1 MASSTSTTYTVIAHY
16 SDASGFL
23 NSLTPTCTVR
33 TQDGTIVASGTM
45 TLIADGDYKLT
56 FSGQTN
62 TQYLWQADAGAS
74 LPHSIRYVGNS
85 FKENVISSVE
95 IRDALLENPTSGLA
109 ASKDSIDNKLR
120 ILALLVDQILKKL
133 GIKKNDYR

>member
-33 TQDGTIVASGTM
+33 TPDGTVVASGTM
-45 TLIADGDYKLT
+45 TLIANGDYKLT
-56 FSGQTN
+56 FSGLTG
-62 TQYLWQADAGAS
+62 TQYIWKSDAGAS

-95 IRDALLENPTSGLA
+95 IRDALLEDPTPGVA
-109 ASKDSIDNKLR
+109 AARDSIDNRLR
-120 ILALLVDQILKKL
+120 QLLLLVDQILKKFKI
-133 GIKKNDYR
+133 GKNDYR

>member
-33 TQDGTIVASGTM
+33 TPDGTIVASGTM
-45 TLIADGDYKLT
+45 TLISDGDYKLT
-56 FSGQTN
+56 FSGTVG
-62 TQYLWQADAGAS
+62 TQYLWQADGGAS

-85 FKENVISSVE
+85 FKENVMSSVE
-95 IRDALLENPTSGLA
+95 IRDALLEDPTPGVA
-109 ASKDSIDNKLR
+109 AARDSIDYR
-120 ILALLVDQILKKL
+120 IRQLALLVNQICLKL